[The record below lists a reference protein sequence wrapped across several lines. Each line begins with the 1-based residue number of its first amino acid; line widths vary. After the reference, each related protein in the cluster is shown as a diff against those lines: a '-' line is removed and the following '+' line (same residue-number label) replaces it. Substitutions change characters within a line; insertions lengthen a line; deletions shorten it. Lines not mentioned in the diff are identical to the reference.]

1 MPCVRPVPMTSFAV
15 SQKATPHVSG
25 NEESVS
31 LEDND
36 NVSPSLEC
44 SFANL
49 RYGVQSKVVLDW
61 MTGREAVQQK
71 ST

>member
-1 MPCVRPVPMTSFAV
+1 MTSFAV

-49 RYGVQSKVVLDW
+49 RYCVQSKVVLDW
-61 MTGREAVQQK
+61 MAGRESVQQK